1 MKKKICLLL
10 CFFFISPFFVSP
22 VCLAN
27 NEETLS
33 ITQKVAAKRASQH
46 TEINSMFDK
55 AKKLF
60 DENKYQECIDTCGS
74 ILDHN
79 SEFTEA
85 KELMDLAVS
94 KQKAV
99 MVAEVVARKRKSL
112 QRIEQN
118 LDDEFIE
125 LWRRPDERNLDIE
138 NFLKNMVQSVK
149 TLWKQGKYEQA
160 LDGCD
165 EMLEKYPPDIT
176 ARVKINEIIEDMRK
190 FAEQESEV
198 VKRKRILAVRK
209 AWLSPKVDEEEL
221 LEQEDYTS
229 DTIISTDK
237 QQLLAKANRIIPEI
251 NFTDAHLR
259 DVIQY
264 LSKISGVNI
273 ILDEDAV
280 DMQDSTLDDRV
291 TISLKSIPLLEA
303 LRYILISKAMEYRV
317 EDHAI
322 WIAKNV
328 EDVEMV
334 TRIYKLPK
342 GSGVTHVIEYEG
354 DTKQAEFNGNTSIET
369 GGDITQLLR
378 EAVPFP
384 PDAKIFLD
392 PRTSTLLVT
401 NTIANHT
408 LIEEVLR
415 SISTPPIQVQ
425 IEAKFVEITEV
436 DGQELGI
443 EFFLTEDWR
452 VSSGTP
458 TNILA
463 ETSDPIYGQL
473 PGNPA
478 DAYGFTRGL
487 RFSGASSSIFRF
499 SGVLT
504 DPQFSAILHAISQNE
519 MTDVISSPKLTTI
532 NGQQAIITDV
542 QEYIYPLEFTV
553 TQATFNDDGD
563 AVTPSVISVGDFQ
576 TRKIGI
582 VLSVT
587 PNVGADKKT
596 INMTIIPEVSDIRGW
611 VNFGTDNAPINV
623 PHFDSD
629 NVVTTVVVNDGET
642 VVMGGLI
649 RETVTSF
656 DDKIPFLGDMPY
668 IGRAFRL
675 ERESSTKTNLL
686 IFVTAKVIT
695 PSGAE
700 YRKVLARQKEKQN

>member
-1 MKKKICLLL
+1 MKKKMCLILWLLFTSTFIFLNICM
-10 CFFFISPFFVSP
+10 
-22 VCLAN
+22 ADN
-27 NEETLS
+27 NETLS
-33 ITQKVAAKRASQH
+33 ITQKVIDRRTSRNNEFNAMLDNAKQ
-46 TEINSMFDK
+46 
-55 AKKLF
+55 LF
-60 DENKYQECIDTCGS
+60 KENKYQECIDKCGF
-74 ILDHN
+74 ILDGN
-79 SEFTEA
+79 PEFIDA
-85 KELMDLAVS
+85 KDLMDIAVS
-94 KQKAV
+94 KQKAL
-99 MVAEVVARKRKSL
+99 MVAEVVIRKRKNMR
-112 QRIEQN
+112 RIEQN
-118 LDDEFIE
+118 LDNEFIE
-125 LWRRPDERNLDIE
+125 LWRRPDERDFERE
-138 NFLKNMVQSVK
+138 NALKNLLNKVK
-149 TLWKQGKYEQA
+149 TLWTQGKYQEA
-160 LDGCD
+160 LDGCG

-190 FAEQESEV
+190 FAEQESDV

-209 AWLSPKVDEEEL
+209 AWLSPKVDEDQL
-221 LEQEDYTS
+221 LDKEDYTA

-273 ILDEDAV
+273 ILDEDAI
-280 DMQDSTLDDRV
+280 DTQDNSIDDRV
-291 TISLKSIPLLEA
+291 TISLKTIPLLEA
-303 LRYILISKAMEYRV
+303 LRYILIAKGMEYRV

-328 EDVEMV
+328 EDIEMV

-342 GSGVTHVIEYEG
+342 GSGITHVIEYEG
-354 DTKQAEFNGNTSIET
+354 DTKQAEFNGNASIET

-384 PDAKIFLD
+384 PNSKIFLD

-408 LIEEVLR
+408 LIENVLR
-415 SISTPPIQVQ
+415 SITTPPIQVQ
-425 IEAKFVEITEV
+425 IEAKFVEITET
-436 DGQELGI
+436 DSNELGM
-443 EFFLTEDWR
+443 EFFLTNDWR
-452 VSSGTP
+452 LDGNSPRLLSNTADA
-458 TNILA
+458 T
-463 ETSDPIYGQL
+463 YGQL
-473 PGNPA
+473 PGNPSGR
-478 DAYGFTRGL
+478 YGFTRGL

-504 DPQFSAILHAISQNE
+504 EPQFSAIIHAISQND

-542 QEYIYPLEFTV
+542 TEYIYPLEFTV

-576 TRKIGI
+576 TRKVGI

-596 INMTIIPEVSDIRGW
+596 INMTIIPEVSSIQAW
-611 VNFGTDNAPINV
+611 INFGTDNAPINV
-623 PHFDSD
+623 PHFNSD
-629 NVVTTVVVNDGET
+629 NVVSTVVVNDGET

-649 RETVTSF
+649 RENVTSY
-656 DDKIPFLGDMPY
+656 DDKIPVLGDIPY
-668 IGRAFRL
+668 IGRAFRV
-675 ERESSTKTNLL
+675 EREESTKTNLL

-700 YRKVLARQKEKQN
+700 YSKVIARQKEKEN